1 MALIIER
8 GHGRMAEVNLIICMA
23 GYNTRFHDVGF
34 DIPKYLLPWNDTTII
49 HDILQNLGEVQQT
62 VLIANKRDVYF
73 KDQLLETIKP
83 LGLNENDILYIGDTK
98 GQAHTA
104 AVGIGQLYNP
114 EMPTFIHNA
123 DTIVKGRTLETIG
136 GTMNDEY
143 DAYIDVFVG
152 NSPKYSY
159 VRAFEETVL
168 EIVEKKQISPY
179 ASSGL
184 YGFLTASMYMSYYNS
199 LTQKDHE
206 LYIADVIQNMIDAG
220 KKVYMNGLGNNQ
232 ETIVLGSPQEYGIEI
247 ARQKL
252 GAR

>member
-1 MALIIER
+1 
-8 GHGRMAEVNLIICMA
+8 MAEVNLVICMA

-34 DIPKYLLPWNDTTII
+34 DIPKYLLPWNGTTII
-49 HDILQNLGEVQQT
+49 HDIIQNLGETHQT
-62 VLIANKRDVYF
+62 VLVANKRDAYF

-83 LGLNENDILYIGDTK
+83 LGLNENNILYIGDTK

-104 AVGIGQLYNP
+104 AVGIGQLYYS
-114 EMPTFIHNA
+114 ELQTFIHNA
-123 DTIVKGRTLETIG
+123 DTIVKGRSLSSIADS
-136 GTMNDEY
+136 MNDMY

-184 YGFLTASMYMSYYNS
+184 YGFLTANMYMSYYDS
-199 LTQKDHE
+199 LIQKDHE
-206 LYIADVIQNMIDAG
+206 LYIADVIQNMIGAG
-220 KKVYMNGLGNNQ
+220 RKAFKNGLGNNQ

-247 ARQKL
+247 ARQTL
-252 GAR
+252 GAK

>member
-1 MALIIER
+1 
-8 GHGRMAEVNLIICMA
+8 MAEVNLVICMA

-34 DIPKYLLPWNDTTII
+34 DIPKYLLPWNGTTII
-49 HDILQNLGEVQQT
+49 HDILQNLGETHQT
-62 VLIANKRDVYF
+62 VLVANKRDIYF

-83 LGLNENDILYIGDTK
+83 FGLNESNILYIGDTK

-104 AVGIGQLYNP
+104 AIGIGQLY
-114 EMPTFIHNA
+114 ETELQTFIHNA
-123 DTIVKGRTLETIG
+123 DTIVKGRSLGSIAESMN
-136 GTMNDEY
+136 TMY

-159 VRAFEETVL
+159 VRAFEDTVL

-184 YGFLTASMYMSYYNS
+184 YGFMTASMYMSYYNS
-199 LTQKDHE
+199 LIQKDHE
-206 LYIADVIQNMIDAG
+206 LYIADVIQNMIGAG
-220 KKVYMNGLGNNQ
+220 RRAFMNGLGNNQ

-247 ARQKL
+247 ARQTL
-252 GAR
+252 GAK

>member
-1 MALIIER
+1 
-8 GHGRMAEVNLIICMA
+8 MAEVNLVICMA

-34 DIPKYLLPWNDTTII
+34 DIPKYLLPWNGTTII
-49 HDILQNLGEVQQT
+49 HDIIQNLGETHQT
-62 VLIANKRDVYF
+62 VLVANKRDIYF

-83 LGLNENDILYIGDTK
+83 LGLNESNILYIGDTK

-104 AVGIGQLYNP
+104 AVGIGQLH
-114 EMPTFIHNA
+114 EMELQTFIHNA
-123 DTIVKGRTLETIG
+123 DTIVKGRSLGSIADS
-136 GTMNDEY
+136 MNDMY

-184 YGFLTASMYMSYYNS
+184 YGFLTASMYMSYYDS
-199 LTQKDHE
+199 LIQKDHE
-206 LYIADVIQNMIDAG
+206 LYIADVIQNMIGAG
-220 KKVYMNGLGNNQ
+220 RKAFMNGLGNNQ

-247 ARQKL
+247 ARQTL
-252 GAR
+252 GAK

>member
-1 MALIIER
+1 
-8 GHGRMAEVNLIICMA
+8 MAEVNLVICMA

-34 DIPKYLLPWNDTTII
+34 DIPKYLLPWNGTTII
-49 HDILQNLGEVQQT
+49 HDIIQNLGETHQT
-62 VLIANKRDVYF
+62 VLVANKRDVYF

-83 LGLNENDILYIGDTK
+83 LGLEEKNILYIGDTK

-104 AVGIGQLYNP
+104 AVGIEQLYHP
-114 EMPTFIHNA
+114 ELQTFIHNA
-123 DTIVKGRTLETIG
+123 DTIVKGRSLSLIADS
-136 GTMNDEY
+136 MNDMY

-184 YGFLTASMYMSYYNS
+184 YGFLTASMYMGYYDS
-199 LTQKDHE
+199 LIQKDHE
-206 LYIADVIQNMIDAG
+206 LYIADVIQNMIGAG
-220 KKVYMNGLGNNQ
+220 RKAFMNGLGNNQ

-247 ARQKL
+247 ARQTL
-252 GAR
+252 GAK

>member
-1 MALIIER
+1 
-8 GHGRMAEVNLIICMA
+8 MAEVNLVICMA

-34 DIPKYLLPWNDTTII
+34 DIPKYLLPWNGATII
-49 HDILQNLGEVQQT
+49 HDILNNLDRPVQT
-62 VLIANKRDVYF
+62 VLVANKRDIYF
-73 KDQLLETIKP
+73 KDQLVEAIRPLELDEK
-83 LGLNENDILYIGDTK
+83 NILYIGDTK

-104 AVGIGQLYNP
+104 AVGIGQLYHT
-114 EMPTFIHNA
+114 ELPTFIHNA
-123 DTIVKGRTLETIG
+123 DTIVKGRSLDLIAHS
-136 GTMNDEY
+136 MNDMY

-184 YGFLTASMYMSYYNS
+184 YGFLTASMYMSYYDSCIQQNN
-199 LTQKDHE
+199 E
-206 LYIADVIQNMIDAG
+206 LYVADVIQSMIAANR
-220 KKVYMNGLGNNQ
+220 KVFMNGLGNNQ

-247 ARQKL
+247 ARQTL
-252 GAR
+252 GAK

>member
-1 MALIIER
+1 
-8 GHGRMAEVNLIICMA
+8 MAEVNLVICMA

-34 DIPKYLLPWNDTTII
+34 DIPKYLLPWNGTTII
-49 HDILQNLGEVQQT
+49 HDIIQNLGEIHQT
-62 VLIANKRDVYF
+62 VLVANKRDVYF

-83 LGLNENDILYIGDTK
+83 LGLNESNILYIGDTK

-104 AVGIGQLYNP
+104 AVGIGQLYHP
-114 EMPTFIHNA
+114 ELQTFIHNA
-123 DTIVKGRTLETIG
+123 DTIVKGRSLDLIADS
-136 GTMNDEY
+136 MNDMY

-184 YGFLTASMYMSYYNS
+184 YGFLTASMYMSYYDS
-199 LTQKDHE
+199 LIQKDHE
-206 LYIADVIQNMIDAG
+206 LYIADVIQNMIGAG
-220 KKVYMNGLGNNQ
+220 RKAFMNGLGNNQ

-247 ARQKL
+247 ARQTL
-252 GAR
+252 GAK

>member
-1 MALIIER
+1 
-8 GHGRMAEVNLIICMA
+8 MAEVNLVICMA

-34 DIPKYLLPWNDTTII
+34 DIPKYLLPWNGTTII
-49 HDILQNLGEVQQT
+49 HDILKNFDNPLQT
-62 VLIANKRDVYF
+62 VLVANKRDVYF
-73 KDQLLETIKP
+73 KDQLLETIRP
-83 LGLNENDILYIGDTK
+83 LDLDEKNILYIGDTK

-104 AVGIGQLYNP
+104 AIGIGQLYHP
-114 EMPTFIHNA
+114 EVPTFIHNA
-123 DTIVKGRTLETIG
+123 DTIVKGRSLDLVASM
-136 GTMNDEY
+136 MNDMY

-184 YGFLTASMYMSYYNS
+184 YGFLTASMYMSYYDS
-199 LTQKDHE
+199 LIQKNDE
-206 LYIADVIQNMIDAG
+206 LYVADVIQNMIAG
-220 KKVYMNGLGNNQ
+220 GRRAFMNGLGNNQ

-247 ARQKL
+247 ARQTL
-252 GAR
+252 GAK

>member
-1 MALIIER
+1 
-8 GHGRMAEVNLIICMA
+8 MAEVNLVVCMA

-34 DIPKYLLPWNDTTII
+34 DIPKYLLPWNGTTII
-49 HDILQNLGEVQQT
+49 HDIIQNLGETHQT
-62 VLIANKRDVYF
+62 VLVANKRDAYF

-83 LGLNENDILYIGDTK
+83 LGLNENNILYIGDTK

-104 AVGIGQLYNP
+104 AVGMEQLYYP
-114 EMPTFIHNA
+114 ELQTFIHNA
-123 DTIVKGRTLETIG
+123 DTIVKGRSLGSIADS
-136 GTMNDEY
+136 MNDMY

-184 YGFLTASMYMSYYNS
+184 YGFLTASMYMSYYDS
-199 LTQKDHE
+199 LIQKDHE
-206 LYIADVIQNMIDAG
+206 LYIADVIQNMIGAG
-220 KKVYMNGLGNNQ
+220 RKAFMNGLGNNQ

-247 ARQKL
+247 ARQTL
-252 GAR
+252 GAK

>member
-1 MALIIER
+1 
-8 GHGRMAEVNLIICMA
+8 MAEVNLVICMA

-34 DIPKYLLPWNDTTII
+34 DIPKYLLPWNGTTII
-49 HDILQNLGEVQQT
+49 HDILKNFGEVQQT

-104 AVGIGQLYNP
+104 AVGIGQLYNT

-123 DTIVKGRTLETIG
+123 DTIVKGRTLDTIG
-136 GTMNDEY
+136 NTMNDEY

-184 YGFLTASMYMSYYNS
+184 YGFLTASLYMNYFDS
-199 LTQKDHE
+199 LWAKQYEEKNE
-206 LYIADVIQNMIDAG
+206 LYVADVIQSMIRAER
-220 KKVYMNGLGNNQ
+220 KVYMNGLGNNQ

-247 ARQKL
+247 ARQTL
-252 GAR
+252 GAK

>member
-1 MALIIER
+1 
-8 GHGRMAEVNLIICMA
+8 MAEVNLVICMA

-34 DIPKYLLPWNDTTII
+34 DIPKYLLPWNGTTII
-49 HDILQNLGEVQQT
+49 HDIIQNLGETHQT
-62 VLIANKRDVYF
+62 VLVANKRDIYF

-83 LGLNENDILYIGDTK
+83 LGLNESNILYIGDTK

-104 AVGIGQLYNP
+104 AVGIGQLH
-114 EMPTFIHNA
+114 EMELQTFIHNA
-123 DTIVKGRTLETIG
+123 DTIVKGRSLGSIADS
-136 GTMNDEY
+136 MNDMY

-184 YGFLTASMYMSYYNS
+184 YGFLTASMYMSYYDS
-199 LTQKDHE
+199 LIQKDHE
-206 LYIADVIQNMIDAG
+206 LYIADVIQNMIGAG
-220 KKVYMNGLGNNQ
+220 RRAFMNGLGNNQ

-247 ARQKL
+247 ARQTL
-252 GAR
+252 GAK

>member
-1 MALIIER
+1 M
-8 GHGRMAEVNLIICMA
+8 
-23 GYNTRFHDVGF
+23 
-34 DIPKYLLPWNDTTII
+34 PWNGTTII
-49 HDILQNLGEVQQT
+49 HDILKNFGEPYQT
-62 VLIANKRDVYF
+62 VLVANKRDVYF

-83 LGLNENDILYIGDTK
+83 FGLDEKNILYIGDTK

-104 AVGIGQLYNP
+104 AVGIGQLYDDNI
-114 EMPTFIHNA
+114 PTFIHNA
-123 DTIVKGRTLETIG
+123 DTIVAGRSLELIG
-136 GTMNDEY
+136 DTMNDYY

-184 YGFLTASMYMSYYNS
+184 YGFLTASMYMSYYDS
-199 LTQKDHE
+199 LIQKDHE
-206 LYIADVIQNMIDAG
+206 LYIADVIQNMIGAG
-220 KKVYMNGLGNNQ
+220 RKAFMNGLGNNQ

-247 ARQKL
+247 ARQTL
-252 GAR
+252 GAK

>member
-1 MALIIER
+1 
-8 GHGRMAEVNLIICMA
+8 MAEVNLVICMA

-34 DIPKYLLPWNDTTII
+34 DIPKYLLPWNGTTII
-49 HDILQNLGEVQQT
+49 HDILQNFGEVQQT

-83 LGLNENDILYIGDTK
+83 LDLNENNVLYIGDTK

-104 AVGIGQLYNP
+104 AVGIGKLYYT
-114 EMPTFIHNA
+114 ELPTFIHNA
-123 DTIVKGRTLETIG
+123 DTIVKGRRLETIG
-136 GTMNDEY
+136 ANMNDDY

-184 YGFLTASMYMSYYNS
+184 YGFLTASMYMNYFDS
-199 LTQKDHE
+199 LWAKQYEEKSE
-206 LYIADVIQNMIDAG
+206 LYVADVIQSMISSD

-247 ARQKL
+247 ARQTL
-252 GAR
+252 GAK

>member
-1 MALIIER
+1 
-8 GHGRMAEVNLIICMA
+8 MA

-34 DIPKYLLPWNDTTII
+34 DIPKYLLPWNGTTII
-49 HDILQNLGEVQQT
+49 HDIIQNLGETHQT
-62 VLIANKRDVYF
+62 VLVANKRDIYF
-73 KDQLLETIKP
+73 KDQLLDTIKP
-83 LGLNENDILYIGDTK
+83 LGLNESNILYIGDTK

-104 AVGIGQLYNP
+104 AVGIGQLHHP
-114 EMPTFIHNA
+114 ELQTFIHNA
-123 DTIVKGRTLETIG
+123 DTSVKGRSLDLIADS
-136 GTMNDEY
+136 MNDMY

-184 YGFLTASMYMSYYNS
+184 YGFLTASMYMSYYDS
-199 LTQKDHE
+199 LIQKNDE
-206 LYIADVIQNMIDAG
+206 LYVADVIQSMISAG

-247 ARQKL
+247 ARQTL
-252 GAR
+252 GAK

>member
-1 MALIIER
+1 
-8 GHGRMAEVNLIICMA
+8 MA

-34 DIPKYLLPWNDTTII
+34 DIPKYLLPWNGTTII
-49 HDILQNLGEVQQT
+49 HDILKNFGEPYQT
-62 VLIANKRDVYF
+62 VLVANKRDVYF

-83 LGLNENDILYIGDTK
+83 FGLDEKNILYIGDTK

-104 AVGIGQLYNP
+104 AVGIGQLYDDNI
-114 EMPTFIHNA
+114 PTFIHNA
-123 DTIVKGRTLETIG
+123 DTSVAGRSLELIG
-136 GTMNDEY
+136 DTMNDYY

-184 YGFLTASMYMSYYNS
+184 YGFLTASMYMSYYDS
-199 LTQKDHE
+199 LIQKDHE
-206 LYIADVIQNMIDAG
+206 LYIADVIQNMIGAG
-220 KKVYMNGLGNNQ
+220 RKAFMNGLGNNQ

-247 ARQKL
+247 ARQTL
-252 GAR
+252 GAK